1 MMMANEKTM
10 TFNVLKILEQLK
22 KNAEIHEKEY
32 QELVIK
38 NNLHMRQVL
47 TQALGQTSSDGT
59 VYPDLSKIREAE
71 KAKPVN
77 HSAEYRRLISMLEM
91 TTQETIDLTMPEF
104 DRYMNDNWDWK
115 MSFLSNKTMYG
126 MS

>member
-1 MMMANEKTM
+1 MQTMNNKVM
-10 TFNVLKILEQLK
+10 TFEVSKVLSTLKANLET
-22 KNAEIHEKEY
+22 HEKEY

-59 VYPDLSKIREAE
+59 VFPDLAKVHEAE
-71 KAKPVN
+71 RAKPKTY
-77 HSAEYRRLISMLEM
+77 SKEYKKIITMLEI
-91 TTQETIDLTMPEF
+91 TTQKEIELTVSEF
-104 DRYMNDNWDWK
+104 DCYMNDNWDWK
-115 MSFLSNKTMYG
+115 DSFLSNKMLYG